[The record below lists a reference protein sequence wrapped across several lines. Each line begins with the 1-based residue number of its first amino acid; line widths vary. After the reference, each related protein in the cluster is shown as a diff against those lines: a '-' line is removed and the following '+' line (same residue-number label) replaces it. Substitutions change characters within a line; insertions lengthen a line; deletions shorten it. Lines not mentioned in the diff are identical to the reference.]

1 MAAFSP
7 VRKHGFRGAGA
18 IPFPTLP
25 LHPFAQFMT
34 QASPTLKRSG
44 PLVIAVL
51 ATLLLILHQDYWF
64 WTNKSLVFGIL
75 PIGLFWHICISLA
88 AVLTWALATRI
99 AWPFDSGDGRVA
111 GRAAGGD
118 GSDQGRDPAAGEVQH

>member
-1 MAAFSP
+1 
-7 VRKHGFRGAGA
+7 
-18 IPFPTLP
+18 
-25 LHPFAQFMT
+25 MT
-34 QASPTLKRSG
+34 QASPKSTRSG

-64 WTNKSLVFGIL
+64 WTNRTLVFGIL

-99 AWPFDSGDGRVA
+99 AWPFDSSDRPTA
-111 GRAAGGD
+111 GTPAGGE
-118 GSDQGRDPAAGEVQH
+118 GRNLTGGEVQH